1 MEDTTIGE
9 QELALL
15 RHIADSGGASV
26 AEAVESFGSSRS
38 LARSTVL
45 TMMERLRRKGHLGRR
60 LAGGVYRYRART
72 TSADLLKRA
81 VGRFVDRNLGGSLAP
96 FLAYLSES
104 TDVSEA
110 ELRELEEL
118 VARLNADKGKAR

>member
-1 MEDTTIGE
+1 MSDNTIGE

-15 RHIADSGGASV
+15 RHIADRGGLSV
-26 AEAVESFGSSRS
+26 AEAVESFGAERN

-60 LAGGVYRYRART
+60 LAGGIYRYRATT

-81 VGRFVDRNLGGSLAP
+81 VGRFVERNLGGSLSP

-104 TDVSEA
+104 PDVSDA

-118 VARLNADKGKAR
+118 VARLGADKRKAR

>member
-1 MEDTTIGE
+1 MADTTIGE

-15 RHIADSGGASV
+15 RHIADSGGVSV
-26 AEAVESFGSSRS
+26 AEAVESFGSSRG

-60 LAGGVYRYRART
+60 LAGGVYRYRARS

-81 VGRFVDRNLGGSLAP
+81 VGRFVDRNLGGSLSP

-104 TDVSEA
+104 TDVSES

-118 VARLNADKGKAR
+118 VARLNADKRKAR